1 MAQGI
6 NARSV
11 HDSNLS
17 KTWSTCG
24 NAGSASVEAHLIDDL
39 DESLKALL
47 GRELPAAI
55 SGQVSVSFAAPDD
68 EFHSS
73 VKLPAVDLF
82 LYDIRENLELRS
94 NDEYVQRQG
103 DGTAL
108 RTRSPI
114 RVDASYLITAWPG
127 STEKDRPEDEHHLLG
142 EVMQAL
148 LRFRTL
154 PRAVLKGS
162 LVNQE
167 LPLPVSTL
175 QPGRL
180 QSLGEFWQ
188 ALGGKP
194 KAALNYTVT
203 FAVDVAKPEV
213 VKLVTDKTIRIGI
226 GIEGA
231 A

>member
-1 MAQGI
+1 M
-6 NARSV
+6 
-11 HDSNLS
+11 
-17 KTWSTCG
+17 
-24 NAGSASVEAHLIDDL
+24 IDDL

-94 NDEYVQRQG
+94 NDEFVQRDL
-103 DGTAL
+103 DGTGT
-108 RTRSPI
+108 RTRAPV

-127 STEKDRPEDEHHLLG
+127 STEKDRPEDEHRLLG

-148 LRFRTL
+148 LRHRTL

-162 LVNQE
+162 LASQG
-167 LPLPVSTL
+167 LPLPVSVL

-203 FAVDVAKPEV
+203 FAVDVTKPEKV
-213 VKLVTDKTIRIGI
+213 MLVTDKQISVDVGI
-226 GIEGA
+226 GA
-231 A
+231 LP